1 MTLAPMRFT
10 QPSIMM
16 LVVGIASLP
25 IENQH
30 PDNIRYGG
38 YFTNGYWFFLS
49 YCVANL
55 ILAWSVQPAG
65 FLPKPDAWISAT
77 EGLGFRVPLRVL

>member
-25 IENQH
+25 IEHQH

-55 ILAWSVQPAG
+55 VLAWSVQPTDL
-65 FLPKPDAWISAT
+65 LPKPDAWIQRLP
-77 EGLGFRVPLRVL
+77 ELPGY

>member
-1 MTLAPMRFT
+1 MLLWRPNFLPSELEKSMQSYVMTLAPMRFT

-30 PDNIRYGG
+30 REP
-38 YFTNGYWFFLS
+38 
-49 YCVANL
+49 
-55 ILAWSVQPAG
+55 
-65 FLPKPDAWISAT
+65 
-77 EGLGFRVPLRVL
+77 